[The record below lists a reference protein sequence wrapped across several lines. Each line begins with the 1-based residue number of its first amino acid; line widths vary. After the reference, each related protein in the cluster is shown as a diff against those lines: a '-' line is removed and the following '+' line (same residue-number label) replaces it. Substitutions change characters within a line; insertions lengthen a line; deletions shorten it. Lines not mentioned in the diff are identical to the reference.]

1 MDAKGLREFQ
11 IDLFRLGNKE
21 HEFLFEISDSL
32 FTTKSYSLI
41 EKGSGSCKLILRKSE
56 TMLTL
61 DFQIEVEVELVC
73 DRSLELFMHPIS
85 LEEQLIIK
93 FGEDDYA
100 LSEDVMVIRKDS
112 PSINVGDF
120 IYEFIAV
127 AIPMKKLHPKFQDED
142 TEEEEATLIYSSS
155 DEVEET
161 NDVLDPRW
169 EILKK
174 LKDTK

>member
-21 HEFLFEISDSL
+21 HEFEFKISDSL
-32 FTTKSYSLI
+32 FTSKSYSLI
-41 EKGSGSCKLILRKSE
+41 EKGSGSCKLILQKSE
-56 TMLTL
+56 TMMNL
-61 DFQIEVEVELVC
+61 DFQIEVEVELIC
-73 DRSLELFMHPIS
+73 DRSLEPFIHPIS

-93 FGEDDYA
+93 FGEDDYI
-100 LSEDVMVIRKDS
+100 LSEDVMVIKKDT
-112 PSINVGDF
+112 PSINIGDF

-142 TEEEEATLIYSSS
+142 PEEEDATLIYSSS
-155 DEVEET
+155 DETEEA
-161 NDVLDPRW
+161 DEVSDPRW
-169 EILKK
+169 EALKK